1 MPKSAASL
9 PTTAIHSVR
18 LYGGYPIA
26 STLSSFP
33 RLDCLAPS
41 MHHATL
47 PTSCPTPSPDERQ
60 CRAAHRLRHSNT
72 CRGQHLRVRAAYGSG
87 QGEVARVSLHLHLC
101 LCRHLVEPRSSATP
115 GWLHRHTRYRLHKLC
130 RYLALLFAPTRRV
143 ALYRPVTPCRAYC
156 APRPPHHRS
165 SPTKSVSCAKIVS
178 LASRFFARDERLT
191 AHRLGAY
198 SEGVGGGRSET
209 LGRAVGGTYGHLGGK
224 PPNPLSRSFSLT

>member
-1 MPKSAASL
+1 M
-9 PTTAIHSVR
+9 
-18 LYGGYPIA
+18 A

-33 RLDCLAPS
+33 RLDYLATA
-41 MHHATL
+41 MRHATL
-47 PTSCPTPSPDERQ
+47 PTLCPPQAPMSGNSTSG
-60 CRAAHRLRHSNT
+60 ALTTALAT
-72 CRGQHLRVRAAYGSG
+72 CRGQHRRVRAACGSG
-87 QGEVARVSLHLHLC
+87 HGKVARLYACLHLC

-115 GWLHRHTRYRLHKLC
+115 GLTRLQTRYRLRKLC

-198 SEGVGGGRSET
+198 SEGGGGGRCER
-209 LGRAVGGTYGHLGGK
+209 LGRAVGGTMGHIGGK
-224 PPNPLSRSFSLT
+224 PPNPISRSFSLI